1 VAFRLHE
8 GTNLTMAVGQ
18 LSECVT
24 KGRDLAS
31 SSGGEDE
38 GHHLNRYLTWAGATE
53 AQLRNVFTDLAILHH
68 LRTTAYWAIRNA
80 LFQPFRVTQLINT
93 EATEQA
99 SWLEALT
106 YQLQA
111 LDRRLDAA
119 PGQAMVLD
127 TNVLLHYEPPWE
139 VAWPT
144 VVRQDEVRLIV
155 PLRVIEELDE
165 KKYTSRA
172 DLADR
177 ARRLLSR
184 LWGSLGESAGAP
196 VPLRENVTIEV
207 PVEEGR
213 RVRASDADEEILE
226 SCEQLRNVG
235 RPAILV
241 TGDTGMSLRAKA
253 RRLEVIPMPE
263 KYLRSRE
270 PPAGRA
276 AAV

>member
-1 VAFRLHE
+1 
-8 GTNLTMAVGQ
+8 M
-18 LSECVT
+18 
-24 KGRDLAS
+24 AS

-38 GHHLNRYLTWAGATE
+38 GRHLNRYLTWAGATE
-53 AQLRNVFTDLAILHH
+53 TQLRNVFTDLDIVHH
-68 LRTTAYWAIRNA
+68 LRSTAYWAIRNA

-106 YQLQA
+106 SQLQA

-144 VVRQDEVRLIV
+144 LVRQEQVRLMV

-165 KKYTSRA
+165 KKYAGRA

-184 LWGSLGESAGAP
+184 LWESLGESASGP

-235 RPAILV
+235 RPVILV

-270 PPAGRA
+270 PA
-276 AAV
+276 A